1 MREAA
6 DQRPGCDRDAA
17 PSAGGGLIHIAVVDD
32 HELFLS
38 GITGLVRQM
47 DPRFVV
53 TGYLRGSDFIES
65 LKPTSRLD
73 ILITDLTMKQVNG
86 LALAAVVR
94 QHLPQLPIIM
104 VSGVE
109 DALVGENLPKL
120 GISSFVA
127 KSASEATL
135 KQAIMAAL
143 HEQESSPSRPLT
155 HRALPPADLPE
166 LAPRQVQIISLVASG
181 ATNREISETLHI
193 SENTVKSHLKDIFSE
208 LGVNSRTAAVRRA
221 RELGFL

>member
-1 MREAA
+1 MSDTVGQTAGFDRAAVPFAA
-6 DQRPGCDRDAA
+6 DG
-17 PSAGGGLIHIAVVDD
+17 SIHIAIVDD

-38 GITGLVRQM
+38 GITGLIRQM
-47 DPRFVV
+47 DSRFVV

-65 LKPTSRLD
+65 LKTMSGLD

-109 DALVGENLPKL
+109 DALAGENLPAL
-120 GISSFVA
+120 GISGFVA

-135 KQAIMAAL
+135 RQAIMAAL
-143 HEQESSPSRPLT
+143 EQQEGSSRRPLL
-155 HRALPPADLPE
+155 HRAPPAVNLPE

-181 ATNREISETLHI
+181 ATNRQISEALSI
-193 SENTVKSHLKDIFSE
+193 SENTVKSHLKDVFSE

-221 RELGFL
+221 KELGFL

>member
-1 MREAA
+1 MGETFE
-6 DQRPGCDRDAA
+6 QRPAFDRGAA
-17 PSAGGGLIHIAVVDD
+17 PSAGGGPIHIAVVDD

-38 GITGLVRQM
+38 GITGLIRQM
-47 DPRFVV
+47 DSRFVV
-53 TGYLRGSDFIES
+53 SGYLRGSNFIES
-65 LKPTSRLD
+65 LKTTSRPD

-94 QHLPQLPIIM
+94 QQLPQLPIIM

-143 HEQESSPSRPLT
+143 HEQESRSSRPLT
-155 HRALPPADLPE
+155 HRAPPPADLPE

-181 ATNREISETLHI
+181 APNRQISETLRI

-208 LGVNSRTAAVRRA
+208 LGVSSRTAAVRRA